1 MPDTKRVNKKMSN
14 KIITQLDPTI
24 HSPIRLAILSI
35 LISVEFADFSY
46 LKKAT
51 DTTDGNLSTHL
62 SKLEQKGLIRIKKS
76 FKKKKPLTTCSITE
90 KGKKAFSDYL
100 KSLEEVIHF
109 KDKSK

>member
-1 MPDTKRVNKKMSN
+1 MPDTKRINKKMSN

-76 FKKKKPLTTCSITE
+76 FQKKKPLTTCSLTQ
-90 KGKKAFSDYL
+90 KGRNAFSDYL
-100 KSLEEVIHF
+100 KNLEQVLHF
-109 KDKSK
+109 NENKG